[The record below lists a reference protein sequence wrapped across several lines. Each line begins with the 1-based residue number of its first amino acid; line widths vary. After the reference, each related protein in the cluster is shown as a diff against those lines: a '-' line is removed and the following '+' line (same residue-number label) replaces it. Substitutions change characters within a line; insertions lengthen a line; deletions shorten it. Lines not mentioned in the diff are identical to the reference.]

1 MVLALAH
8 CGRVIG
14 LRDDYYAAEVDTGGS
29 GEASFGGATAG
40 AGESSGGAAAG
51 SKGGHGG
58 GGDMQSADAGEGSGG
73 APDQALCA
81 EHPLTPVST
90 WVPSASSEHLM
101 ETAAALTDSSAKR
114 WSTGKPQS
122 GDEWVQIDFGK
133 PVGVRRINLQQGTAN
148 SNDYPRQYAVR
159 VSDTK
164 DDFAGAAS
172 VSGVG
177 TSGVT
182 TTIVLPRVYTGRYL
196 LVRQLGSSLSWW
208 SAEEIEVSCFD
219 D

>member
-1 MVLALAH
+1 MALALAH
-8 CGRVIG
+8 CGRVLG
-14 LRDDYYAAEVDTGGS
+14 LRDDYYAAEIDTGGA
-29 GEASFGGATAG
+29 GEASLGGT
-40 AGESSGGAAAG
+40 AGESSGGAGGG

-58 GGDMQSADAGEGSGG
+58 GGDMHSADAGEDSGG

-90 WVPSASSEHLM
+90 WVPSASSEHMM
-101 ETAAALTDSSAKR
+101 ETPAALTDSSPKR
-114 WSTGKPQS
+114 WSSGKPQS

-133 PVGVRRINLQQGTAN
+133 PVGVRRINLQQGTLN
-148 SNDYPRQYAVR
+148 SNDYPRQFAVR

-164 DDFAGAAS
+164 DDFTSPAC

-182 TTIVLPRVYTGRYL
+182 TTIELPRVYTGRYL
-196 LVRQLGSSLSWW
+196 LIRQLGASLSWW
-208 SAEEIEVSCFD
+208 SAEELEVSCYD
-219 D
+219 